1 MKKSSISKKICFS
14 NIKKSWW
21 LISIILILIISCSL
35 LELVNP
41 IIYKNIIDEIIPSKH
56 TKSLIVALVLMVF
69 FPWTVVL
76 LSSLKNYILSILSTR
91 FTESLRNVCFDKCMH
106 SKQENL
112 ETTPSSQFANRIM
125 KECGKIGEVFLTN
138 DLASFASQLITLIS
152 ILITMLMFNFKLTLV
167 CCIAFPISFL
177 MSKFVASRNK
187 SIDKQ
192 LLDHMEKGLNYL
204 SNVIRKIKTIK
215 LKNGFFAEHRR
226 WQIWLDEYK
235 NVKKRASV
243 VHNINRFLLSDLI
256 VNMIYGILFFVAGI
270 MVIKDQ
276 MTIGELVLFISFI
289 PKVYSS
295 LRNVLNIKVSTAVI
309 SNSFEKID
317 EVLELEQERIDGM
330 QLKKINSVHLS
341 NIDFSYSRGDFHL
354 SNFDL
359 DIQIGEKIGIVGTSG
374 GGKSTIFELI
384 TSLYT
389 PQNGCILINGE
400 NASSYSISSI
410 RSRIAVVT
418 QNVELFNDSILNN
431 LIYPLNESD
440 SKKLSDVIKIVQ
452 LDKLISRLPEG
463 LNTIVGED
471 GDLFSGGEKQRISI
485 ANALIHDSDIIL
497 LDEFT
502 SALDTS
508 TEKELIE
515 NIIKI
520 PDKAVVMISH
530 RIYNIMMCD
539 KVVVMEN
546 GKIVESGCPRE
557 LLKNKDSKFSILYSN
572 IVY

>member
-1 MKKSSISKKICFS
+1 MKDGRISKKICLS
-14 NIKKSWW
+14 ILKKSWW
-21 LISIILILIISCSL
+21 LISIVLFLIISCSL

-56 TKSLIVALVLMVF
+56 TASLIIALILMVL
-69 FPWTVVL
+69 FPWAVVL

-91 FTESLRNVCFDKCMH
+91 FTGNLRKVCFDKCMH
-106 SKQENL
+106 AKQEKL
-112 ETTPSSQFANRIM
+112 ETIPSSQFANRIM

-138 DLASFASQLITLIS
+138 DLVTFASQLITLIS
-152 ILITMLMFNFKLTLV
+152 ILITMLMFNVKLTLV

-177 MSKFVASRNK
+177 LSKFVASRNK

-192 LLDHMEKGLNYL
+192 LIDHMEKGLNYL
-204 SNVIRKIKTIK
+204 SNVLRKIKIIK
-215 LKNGFFAEHRR
+215 LKNGFSAEHRR
-226 WQIWLDEYK
+226 WQIWLDKYK

-256 VNMIYGILFFVAGI
+256 VNLIYGILFFVAGV
-270 MVIKDQ
+270 MVMKNQ

-309 SNSFEKID
+309 NNSFEKID
-317 EVLELEQERIDGM
+317 EILELEQERIDGI
-330 QLKKINSVHLS
+330 QLDKINSVQLS

-354 SNFDL
+354 SNFDF
-359 DIQIGEKIGIVGTSG
+359 DIKIGEKIGIVGTSG

-389 PQNGCILINGE
+389 PQEGCILINGD

-418 QNVELFNDSILNN
+418 QNFELFNDSILNN
-431 LIYPLNESD
+431 LIYPSNEPNNEE
-440 SKKLSDVIKIVQ
+440 LSNVIKIVQ
-452 LDKLISRLPEG
+452 LDNLISRLPEG

-502 SALDTS
+502 SALDAG

-572 IVY
+572 IIY